1 MNANLL
7 GSNDPLESRM
17 RETRQSGSVGGGPQA
32 NAAFLPQS
40 VMLRYATN
48 YREPQHQEN
57 RNPNTEQTGISTRNN
72 LNPCS

>member
-40 VMLRYATN
+40 VNNRYEAVSFYARPDTEVLRF
-48 YREPQHQEN
+48 
-57 RNPNTEQTGISTRNN
+57 
-72 LNPCS
+72 